1 MFRAAVA
8 RAFRLPAAPR
18 AAGVLVVAAG
28 LAAVL
33 VSGCRGPRA
42 AKVSSQ
48 PGAAPGRV
56 SVVELRRELEATV
69 LENYLQ
75 LGLGN
80 MEAYADTIDTGDD
93 VTSIGIGPD
102 DVFAGAP
109 GDACAGA
116 GATSP
121 EAMALQRRGCG
132 RAAERLPFRSGE
144 PCLQGSEGETP
155 CLGVFSKNLDVRV
168 SRDGTTAWVVDEI
181 SYRIPHRGRQAA
193 MPLRYTAVYARD
205 LERWVLVMEH
215 LSYPL
220 SSDLVRELAAAGALA
235 SPAPLEKHGVP
246 SLWQIVHEY
255 IAVDAATRARS
266 PVLAATRTASED
278 RVILLPDPRAE
289 MRGAAIYSAPN
300 LADVF
305 GAGTQVAPREMRVFF
320 ASGGRVAWMAGN
332 LTMTTR
338 VNDQAVAIGMRLTAV
353 LEQDEGGMWRLM
365 QAHVSVPVRKD
376 QLEAQVLGSGLVPR
390 SGAADEPVSR

>member
-1 MFRAAVA
+1 MRRAAPVA
-8 RAFRLPAAPR
+8 RARRLR
-18 AAGVLVVAAG
+18 AALAPGLAVALASVLV
-28 LAAVL
+28 L
-33 VSGCRGPRA
+33 GCRGPRT
-42 AKVSSQ
+42 SSGHSQ
-48 PGAAPGRV
+48 PAVAPGRV

-80 MEAYADTIDTGDD
+80 MEAYADSIDTGDD

-109 GDACAGA
+109 DDGCAGA

-121 EAMALQRRGCG
+121 EAMALSRRGCG

-144 PCLQGSEGETP
+144 PCLQGSEGEAP
-155 CLGVFSKNLDVRV
+155 CLGVFSKNLGVRM

-181 SYRIPHRGRQAA
+181 SYRVPHRGRQAA
-193 MPLRYTAVYARD
+193 MPLRYTAVFARD

-220 SSDLVRELAAAGALA
+220 SSELMRELAAAGALA
-235 SPAPLEKHGVP
+235 APASLEKHGVP

-255 IAVDAATRARS
+255 IAVDAAGRARS

-289 MRGAAIYSAPN
+289 LRGASIYSAPN
-300 LADVF
+300 LADEF
-305 GAGTQVAPREMRVFF
+305 GPGTQVSAQDMRVFF
-320 ASGGRVAWMAGN
+320 APGGRVAWMAGN
-332 LTMTTR
+332 LAMTTR
-338 VNDQAVAIGMRLTAV
+338 VNDQAVTIGMRLTAV
-353 LEQDEGGMWRLM
+353 LEQDEGAMWRLM

-390 SGAADEPVSR
+390 APADEAPVSR